1 MEKNDEDI
9 HLEEEHR
16 LVKKTV
22 YVRDNKKQRSSNAE
36 CVARHR
42 QKKKEQG
49 LVTVEVPQIAA
60 DAFRAAGS
68 FTAWYKTHVIPEKQ
82 LAKQRAALRFVEKFP
97 EFIQGLI
104 FHSGNF
110 ADVM

>member
-1 MEKNDEDI
+1 MEENDEDI
-9 HLEEEHR
+9 HLEAEHG

-22 YVRDNKKQRSSNAE
+22 YIRDNKQRSSNAE
-36 CVARHR
+36 RVARHR

-60 DAFRAAGS
+60 DAFREAGS
-68 FTAWYKTHVIPEKQ
+68 FAAWYKARVIPEKQ
-82 LAKQRAALRFVEKFP
+82 LAKQRAALKFVEKFP

-104 FHSGNF
+104 FRKF
-110 ADVM
+110 R